1 MGGGPMGSLWGS
13 YGAPMGSYG
22 PMVLPPHLYPPISLC
37 PPHPLPMPPPQ
48 PEYPFPARPL
58 PSRTPFPISARG
70 PTLAR
75 SAPTFAISAPPG
87 PAPRPALTA
96 PAAAMADP
104 KYADLPGIVSAGWGP
119 WGGAGR
125 GVGPAGGVWGLGEY
139 VGAAGLGPNCRVWGA
154 AVGVWGGCEALL
166 WGLWGM
172 GGL

>member
-1 MGGGPMGSLWGS
+1 
-13 YGAPMGSYG
+13 
-22 PMVLPPHLYPPISLC
+22 
-37 PPHPLPMPPPQ
+37 
-48 PEYPFPARPL
+48 
-58 PSRTPFPISARG
+58 
-70 PTLAR
+70 
-75 SAPTFAISAPPG
+75 
-87 PAPRPALTA
+87 
-96 PAAAMADP
+96 MADP

-166 WGLWGM
+166 WGVGAMGYGGAVRPWCGVWGLWDM